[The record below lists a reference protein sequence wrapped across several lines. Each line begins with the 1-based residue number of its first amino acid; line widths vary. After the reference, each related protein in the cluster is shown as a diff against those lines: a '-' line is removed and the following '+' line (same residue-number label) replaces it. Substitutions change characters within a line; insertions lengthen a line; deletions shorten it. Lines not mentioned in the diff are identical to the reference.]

1 MIEIPILLIG
11 PYCRE
16 DVVDHL
22 IIPERRRHRG
32 PKPDRLPALELLAS
46 SPNGVSESDHDGAW
60 LYGRSRVA
68 QSANACSA
76 AISTLSGCQGL
87 GM

>member
-1 MIEIPILLIG
+1 MMIEIPILLIG

-16 DVVDHL
+16 EVVDHL

-46 SPNGVSESDHDGAW
+46 SPNGVSEAIMMAHGFTVAAVS
-60 LYGRSRVA
+60 RSR
-68 QSANACSA
+68 
-76 AISTLSGCQGL
+76 
-87 GM
+87 